1 MAGAKPNPPPSGRR
15 RDALALLKKITHRH
29 NQVVDHMLEQAPE
42 DYAQTDRSAFAEAL
56 ARLRRVAK
64 PGSLIYLFSDFR
76 YLDDDCHRH
85 LSRLGRHCEMLA
97 YPLTDPL
104 DKDLP
109 PPGNYALTDGQDIRR
124 FNTSSGKMRERYH
137 DLETERLIKLDE

>member
-1 MAGAKPNPPPSGRR
+1 
-15 RDALALLKKITHRH
+15 
-29 NQVVDHMLEQAPE
+29 MLEQTPE
-42 DYAQTDRSAFAEAL
+42 DYAQTDRSAFADAL
-56 ARLRRVAK
+56 SRLRRVAK

-137 DLETERLIKLDE
+137 DLETERLIELDEYFIQQRISSQTLDTTDQLAVILAGQNLPKVVTR